1 MERLVE
7 KSARKINHVSMAFKR
22 YLYHE
27 INTSNRLTA
36 IKGARGTGKT
46 TLLLQLAK
54 DYHSDEMLYVAL
66 DDLFFSENTL
76 YGLAEKFTKIGGKLL
91 LIDEVHKYPN
101 W

>member
-1 MERLVE
+1 MEILVE

-22 YLYHE
+22 YLYRE

-54 DYHSDEMLYVAL
+54 DYQPDEVLYVAL
-66 DDLFFSENTL
+66 DDLFFSEN
-76 YGLAEKFTKIGGKLL
+76 
-91 LIDEVHKYPN
+91 IDYLMIST
-101 W
+101 